1 MDVQQFYLVQNY
13 VKMVIQSHSTG
24 SNDTHFDWLLR
35 MIRGIRMTPTRE
47 KIELWRSRVV
57 REDLEQRTR
66 GYVGFLWRN
75 KFPMRF
81 FVGGNLFFRVDTS
94 HKKILVQFTRILKMD
109 VKFEVG
115 PQVCTRS
122 VIFMLKM
129 FFPWQVCRCRIV
141 SREKMWHLWC
151 YSLETVLF
159 FRRTG

>member
-1 MDVQQFYLVQNY
+1 MLDVQQFYLVQNY
-13 VKMVIQSHSTG
+13 VKTVIQSHSTE

-47 KIELWRSRVV
+47 KIELWRSWVV

-94 HKKILVQFTRILKMD
+94 HKKNFGAVYKDPQNGREIWGWATGVYEISNIH
-109 VKFEVG
+109 VKNVL
-115 PQVCTRS
+115 PLTSLS
-122 VIFMLKM
+122 V
-129 FFPWQVCRCRIV
+129 
-141 SREKMWHLWC
+141 S
-151 YSLETVLF
+151 YSF
-159 FRRTG
+159 